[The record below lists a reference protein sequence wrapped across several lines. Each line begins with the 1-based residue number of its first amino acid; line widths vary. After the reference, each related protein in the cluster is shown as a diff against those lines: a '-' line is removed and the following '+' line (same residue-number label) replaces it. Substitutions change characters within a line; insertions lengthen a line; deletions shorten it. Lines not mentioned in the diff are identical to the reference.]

1 MRNLVEKEL
10 ERLQTQGIIEPVK
23 FSDWAAPIV
32 PVLKKD
38 GGIRIC
44 GDYKL
49 TVNWAAKIDTYP
61 LPRIDDLFAALA
73 GGKAFSK
80 LDLAHAYQQVP
91 LEETARKYVTI
102 NTQKGLFQYTRFP
115 FGVSSAPA
123 IFQRIMEN
131 LLQGIPQVCVH
142 LDDILATGKS
152 TEEYLKNLEEV
163 LSRLR
168 NAGMQLKKSKCAF
181 LLPQVEYLGHQI
193 SEKGLQSTTQKLRA
207 IVEAP
212 APYNVSQLK
221 SFLGMINYYSKFLP
235 NLAPLYSLLQKKT
248 IWSWGKA
255 QQQTFEK
262 AKQQLVSAQ
271 VLGHYD
277 STKDLLLACD
287 ASPYGVGAVLS
298 HRMEDGSERP
308 IAFASRSLSPAEKN
322 YAQLDKEG
330 LVIVF
335 GVKKFHHY
343 LLGRHFTIQSDH
355 KPLQHLFC
363 KLRSVP
369 PMASARIQ
377 CWALTLAAYHY
388 DINYKSGKT
397 NANGDVLSR
406 LPLPEQAGEVPV
418 PEELVLLMEGLQNSP
433 VKADQIKMWTSHDP
447 TLLTVKKFVLQG
459 WLDTEDPNIQPYYH
473 RKTELSVQDGCLLWG
488 SQVIIPPQGRK
499 RVLEELHAAHPGI
512 SRIKSLARSYMW

>member
-1 MRNLVEKEL
+1 M
-10 ERLQTQGIIEPVK
+10 
-23 FSDWAAPIV
+23 
-32 PVLKKD
+32 
-38 GGIRIC
+38 
-44 GDYKL
+44 
-49 TVNWAAKIDTYP
+49 
-61 LPRIDDLFAALA
+61 
-73 GGKAFSK
+73 
-80 LDLAHAYQQVP
+80 
-91 LEETARKYVTI
+91 TI
-102 NTQKGLFQYTRFP
+102 NTQKGLFQYTRLP

-123 IFQRIMEN
+123 IFQRIMDN
-131 LLQGIPQVCVH
+131 LLQGIPQVCVY
-142 LDDILATGKS
+142 LDDILVTGKS
-152 TEEYLKNLEEV
+152 TEEHLKNLEEV

-168 NAGMQLKKSKCAF
+168 NAGMRLKRSKCAF

-193 SEKGLQSTTQKLRA
+193 SEKGLQPTTQKLRA

-212 APYNVSQLK
+212 APNNVSQLK

-235 NLAPLYSLLQKKT
+235 NLSTQLAPLYSLLQKKT

-255 QQQTFEK
+255 QQQSFEK
-262 AKQQLVSAQ
+262 AKQQLVSSQ
-271 VLGHYD
+271 VLAYHD

-308 IAFASRSLSPAEKN
+308 IAFASQSDSLSPAEKN
-322 YAQLDKEG
+322 YTQLDKEG
-330 LVIVF
+330 LAIVF

-355 KPLQHLFC
+355 KPLQHLFG

-377 CWALTLAAYHY
+377 RWALTLAAYHY

-397 NANGDVLSR
+397 NANADVLSR
-406 LPLPEQAGEVPV
+406 LPLPEYAGEVPV

-433 VKADQIKMWTSHDP
+433 VKADQIKIWTSHDP
-447 TLLTVKKFVLQG
+447 TLSIVKKFVLQG
-459 WLDTEDPNIQPYYH
+459 WVETKDPNIQPYHH

-488 SQVIIPPQGRK
+488 SRVIIPPQGRK

-512 SRIKSLARSYMW
+512 SRMKSLARSYMWWPNMDAEIEAKVKLNVRKIENCHRQYLCYLGNGHPSHGHGYTSIMQDHS

>member
-10 ERLQTQGIIEPVK
+10 ERLQMQGIIEPVK
-23 FSDWAAPIV
+23 FSDWTAPIV

-49 TVNWAAKIDTYP
+49 TVNRAAKIDTYP

-73 GGKAFSK
+73 GGKAFSE

-102 NTQKGLFQYTRFP
+102 NTQKGLFQYTCLP

-123 IFQRIMEN
+123 IFQRIMDN
-131 LLQGIPQVCVH
+131 LLQGIPQVCVYF
-142 LDDILATGKS
+142 DDILVTGKS
-152 TEEYLKNLEEV
+152 TEEHLKNLEEV

-168 NAGMQLKKSKCAF
+168 NAGMRLKKSKCAF
-181 LLPQVEYLGHQI
+181 LLPQVKYLGHQI
-193 SEKGLQSTTQKLRA
+193 SEKGLQPTTQKLRA

-212 APYNVSQLK
+212 APHNVSQLK

-235 NLAPLYSLLQKKT
+235 NLSTQLAPLYSLLQKKT

-255 QQQTFEK
+255 QQQAFEK

-271 VLGHYD
+271 VLAHYD

-330 LVIVF
+330 LAIVF

-355 KPLQHLFC
+355 KPLQHLFG

-377 CWALTLAAYHY
+377 RWALTLAAYHY

-397 NANGDVLSR
+397 NANADVLSR

-488 SQVIIPPQGRK
+488 S
-499 RVLEELHAAHPGI
+499 
-512 SRIKSLARSYMW
+512 